1 MEAISITTPALLF
14 SAISLILLAYTNRFM
29 GYSSVV
35 RNLYDGFKRNPDEVV
50 YLQIKNLNTR
60 LKLIRRM
67 QLYGALSLLLCTASM
82 LFLYLNYDLIGTYL
96 FASGL
101 VAMMLSL
108 SLSIWEIQIST
119 KSLEI
124 HLHDM
129 EMAKNQ
135 CELPIT
141 KKK

>member
-1 MEAISITTPALLF
+1 MDTISITTPALLF

-29 GYSSVV
+29 GYSSLV
-35 RNLYDGFKRNPDEVV
+35 RSLYDGFKRNPDDVI
-50 YLQIKNLNTR
+50 YLQIKNLNLR

-67 QLYGALSLLLCTASM
+67 QLFGTLSLLLCTTSM
-82 LFLYLNYDLIGTYL
+82 LFIYLGSPLLGTYL
-96 FASGL
+96 FALGL
-101 VAMMLSL
+101 ISMIASL

-119 KSLEI
+119 KSLEL

-141 KKK
+141 KNK

>member
-1 MEAISITTPALLF
+1 METISITTPALLF

-29 GYSSVV
+29 GYSSLV
-35 RNLYDGFKRNPDEVV
+35 RNLYDGFKRNPDDVI
-50 YLQIKNLNTR
+50 YMQIKNLNTR

-67 QLYGALSLLLCTASM
+67 QLFGALSLLLCTTSM
-82 LFLYLNYDLIGTYL
+82 LFLYLNFDKVGTYL
-96 FASGL
+96 FALGL
-101 VAMMLSL
+101 TSMMASL

-135 CELPIT
+135 CELPVT